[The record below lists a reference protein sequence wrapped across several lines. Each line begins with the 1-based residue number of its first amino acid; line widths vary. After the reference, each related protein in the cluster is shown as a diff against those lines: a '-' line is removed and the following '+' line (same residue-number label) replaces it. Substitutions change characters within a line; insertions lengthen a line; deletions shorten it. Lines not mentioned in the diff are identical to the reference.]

1 MNKPYLSVIMA
12 MFNEERYIKS
22 TIESILN
29 QTYNNYELIIVDD
42 NSTDKSREIC
52 ESFRDPRIRIYSKGD
67 RQKGAA
73 ESRNIAIKKAEG
85 EYIII
90 HDADDYSEPTRFEI
104 QVAKALEN
112 PGKRVVGCSVNIV
125 KNEKYYVLKKPEN
138 HDEICKGFNRMINR
152 ATIVAGTI
160 LAPRQLMLD
169 VPYRKKFK
177 YIEDWDLLLRIHE
190 KSDIEFYNC
199 QDVLYTYYLRSDGV
213 VNKPDWLDYNIWIR
227 NCQKRRKKNLAEFS
241 SLADFYD
248 YLKFH
253 PFERFYWFTMKWLIN
268 LKLNLRKTKLW
279 SRVFRI
285 S

>member
-1 MNKPYLSVIMA
+1 MHKPYLSVIMA

-67 RQKGAA
+67 RQRGAA
-73 ESRNIAIKKAEG
+73 ESRNIAIQNANG
-85 EYIII
+85 EYVII

-104 QVAKALEN
+104 QLGKALEK
-112 PGKRVVGCSVNIV
+112 PGKRVVGCLVKIV

-138 HDEICKGFNRMINR
+138 HDEICKGFNRIINR

-199 QDVLYTYYLRSDGV
+199 QDVLYTYYLRSEGV
-213 VNKPDWLDYNIWIR
+213 VNKPDWLDYNIYER
-227 NCQKRRKKNLAEFS
+227 NCQYRRKKGSCEFR
-241 SLADFYD
+241 SLEDFLV
-248 YLKFH
+248 YLNKH
-253 PFERFYWFTMKWLIN
+253 PLEKLKWLSLRRMIGF
-268 LKLNLRKTKLW
+268 KLQMRQSK
-279 SRVFRI
+279 
-285 S
+285 